1 MSLKIAIDQGLKDA
15 LKPDLARLNARLE
28 ALATGTDGYLG
39 ELRSYVMVGS
49 GKRVRPAL
57 VMLFSQLGK
66 SDPAAVQTVAL
77 SVELV
82 HIATLVHDDVIDN
95 AALRRGHKTVAA
107 GHGVDAAVLL
117 GDHIYTWAFEQ
128 VAQLNNPQIL
138 GLLARSTSVMCAGEI
153 DQLKRRFQFDLTE
166 AEYFS
171 FIYKKTASLFGTSA
185 QCGAI
190 LAGQSNDV
198 QQAAERF
205 GASLGTAFQIMDDLL
220 DLTGE
225 ESVVGKT
232 LRTDLLNGKM
242 TLPLIHLRDRQGGDN
257 KALFDML
264 REPNGRLGD
273 LVERIK
279 TSGAIEHAQSVA
291 DGHVRTALEQLE
303 ALPAGSVRSN
313 LESLAETL
321 QRRKS

>member
-1 MSLKIAIDQGLKDA
+1 MKIAIDQGLKES

-28 ALATGTDGYLG
+28 SLAAETEGYVG
-39 ELRSYVMVGS
+39 ELRSYVLIGS

-66 SDPAAVQTVAL
+66 SDPDAVQTVAL
-77 SVELV
+77 AVELV

-95 AALRRGHKTVAA
+95 AVLRRGRKTVAA
-107 GHGVDAAVLL
+107 EHGVDAAVLL
-117 GDHIYTWAFEQ
+117 GDHVYTWAFEQ
-128 VAQLNNPQIL
+128 VAALGDPKIL

-153 DQLKRRFQFDLTE
+153 AQLKRRFQFDLSE
-166 AEYFS
+166 SEYFS

-190 LAGQSNDV
+190 LSGQNERV
-198 QQAAERF
+198 QAAAERF

-242 TLPLIHLRDRQGGDN
+242 TLPLIFVRGQLKGGGDAQ
-257 KALFDML
+257 ALFDTL
-264 REPNGRLGD
+264 RHPNGQIGE

-279 TSGAIEHAQSVA
+279 KSGAIEYAQSVA
-291 DGHVRTALEQLE
+291 DAHVRTALAQLDV
-303 ALPAGSVRSN
+303 LPAGPVKSN
-313 LESLAETL
+313 LSSLAETL
-321 QRRKS
+321 QHRKS